1 MNDQPAG
8 GLLEVLQR
16 VPDARGRTGRR
27 HPLSAMLA
35 AVVCATLCG
44 FRGIRPVVHWLELH
58 GVEMWHLLGFTRKP
72 PVRQTFANVL
82 AEVDPERLEQVL
94 CELIEPLV
102 LPDCADPDGA
112 DAAVVTATANQPA
125 TTTPPLAPTD
135 VEIWDGKRACQKSCV
150 SGLEGGIILGVKEG
164 I

>member
-16 VPDARGRTGRR
+16 VPDPRGRTGRR

-35 AVVCATLCG
+35 AVVCATLSG

-58 GVEMWHLLGFTRKP
+58 GIEMWHLLGFRRKP

-94 CELIEPLV
+94 CELIEQLE
-102 LPDCADPDGA
+102 LPECADNA
-112 DAAVVTATANQPA
+112 DDTRTATTAS
-125 TTTPPLAPTD
+125 PLAPTD
-135 VEIWDGKRACQKSCV
+135 VEI
-150 SGLEGGIILGVKEG
+150 
-164 I
+164 